1 MEFRGATRAILEKDP
16 QKVNE
21 KLKEVE
27 RIAREEVPPGVDM
40 AKWALAWCLRHEA
53 VTSVIPGCK
62 DVRQVESNAAAAD
75 LVSDDHPQAWR

>member
-1 MEFRGATRAILEKDP
+1 
-16 QKVNE
+16 
-21 KLKEVE
+21 
-27 RIAREEVPPGVDM
+27 M